1 MNFTNI
7 LLTVFLRILPTLIE
21 NMSPALREMIV
32 SYIRELEKH
41 TQKTENI
48 FDDLLVVLLK
58 AIFDVK

>member
-1 MNFTNI
+1 MNFTNV
-7 LLTVFLRILPTLIE
+7 LLAIFLRILPTLIE

-41 TQKTENI
+41 AQKTENI

>member
-7 LLTVFLRILPTLIE
+7 LLTIFLRILPTLIE

-41 TQKTENI
+41 AQKTENI

>member
-7 LLTVFLRILPTLIE
+7 LLTIFLRILPSLIE

-32 SYIRELEKH
+32 SYIKELEKH
-41 TQKTENI
+41 AQKTENI

>member
-7 LLTVFLRILPTLIE
+7 LLTIFLRILPTLIE

-32 SYIRELEKH
+32 SYIKELEKH
-41 TQKTENI
+41 AQKTENV

>member
-7 LLTVFLRILPTLIE
+7 LLTIFLRILPSLIE
-21 NMSPALREMIV
+21 NMSPALRELIV
-32 SYIRELEKH
+32 NYIKELEKH
-41 TQKTENI
+41 AQKTENI

>member
-7 LLTVFLRILPTLIE
+7 LLTIFLRILPSLIE

-32 SYIRELEKH
+32 NYIRELEKH
-41 TQKTENI
+41 AQKTENI

>member
-32 SYIRELEKH
+32 SYIKELEKH
-41 TQKTENI
+41 AQKTENI

>member
-7 LLTVFLRILPTLIE
+7 LLTIFLRILPTLIE

-32 SYIRELEKH
+32 SYIKELEKH
-41 TQKTENI
+41 AQKTENI

>member
-7 LLTVFLRILPTLIE
+7 LLTIFLRILPSLIE
-21 NMSPALREMIV
+21 NMSPALREMII

-41 TQKTENI
+41 AQKTENI

>member
-7 LLTVFLRILPTLIE
+7 LLTIFLRILPSLIE

-41 TQKTENI
+41 AQKTENI